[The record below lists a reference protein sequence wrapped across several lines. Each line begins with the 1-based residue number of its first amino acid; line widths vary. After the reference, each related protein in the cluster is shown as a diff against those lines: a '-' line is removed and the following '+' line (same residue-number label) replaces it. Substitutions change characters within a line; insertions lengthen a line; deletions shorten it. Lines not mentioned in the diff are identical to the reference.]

1 MQKFTAIVLLLL
13 SAVCTVETQARRHIV
28 ALRLELPNGKIHDL
42 RTREG
47 PRAVQIELM
56 DGAEWRSFYLDLTV
70 RVEPETCAVVVAV
83 RDSQRPDAARLDE
96 FELRGDA
103 VTKATTYPTF
113 GVSLRGIDGC

>member
-1 MQKFTAIVLLLL
+1 MCISVHSASEIEPRPIPHCRCLMSESFIQARATQKFTAI
-13 SAVCTVETQARRHIV
+13 
-28 ALRLELPNGKIHDL
+28 
-42 RTREG
+42 
-47 PRAVQIELM
+47 
-56 DGAEWRSFYLDLTV
+56 
-70 RVEPETCAVVVAV
+70 VVAV

>member
-1 MQKFTAIVLLLL
+1 MQKLAAIVLFLFC
-13 SAVCTVETQARRHIV
+13 AVWTPEAQATRRVV
-28 ALRLELPNGKIHDL
+28 ALRLELPNDEIRDL

-56 DGAEWRSFYLDLTV
+56 GALGWRSFYLDLTV
-70 RVEPETCAVVVAV
+70 QVEPETCSVLVAV

-103 VTKATTYPTF
+103 VATVATDPTI
-113 GVSLRGIDGC
+113 GLSLRGVDGC